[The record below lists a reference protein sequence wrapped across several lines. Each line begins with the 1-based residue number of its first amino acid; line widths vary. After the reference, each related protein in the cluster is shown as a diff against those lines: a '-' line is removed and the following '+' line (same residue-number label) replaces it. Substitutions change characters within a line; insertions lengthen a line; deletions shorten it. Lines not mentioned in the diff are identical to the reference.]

1 MVPKL
6 FGAYS
11 NRWLVVGCISRG
23 WEAELILNITN
34 SSPTKVWVGVD
45 FSNVVVKK
53 YLNH

>member
-11 NRWLVVGCISRG
+11 YRWLVVGRISMDF
-23 WEAELILNITN
+23 EAELILNITN
-34 SSPTKVWVGVD
+34 STPTKVWVGVD
-45 FSNVVVKK
+45 YSNLVVKK